1 MAEGAE
7 PVLVGSAAD
16 GESAS
21 ARVGLSVA
29 AVREAV
35 FKAARKTMP
44 TVAIGEL
51 DAFSEQL
58 VEALRR
64 SGDVSE

>member
-7 PVLVGSAAD
+7 PVLVGSVGSEAASTGAGVSTD
-16 GESAS
+16 T
-21 ARVGLSVA
+21 
-29 AVREAV
+29 VREAAFSAV
-35 FKAARKTMP
+35 RTAMP
-44 TVAIGEL
+44 NVAIEEL
-51 DAFSEQL
+51 DAFIEQL